1 MSDSDEFPET
11 IDELRVEIERLK
23 DELNLASQEKIQAAE
38 YGLVVLEEK
47 QALKQQFEE
56 LEVLYETSKTELQ
69 LAKEALDQH
78 QLNQKKH
85 TLQEV
90 NREENLLKE
99 TATREADLV
108 ERISDLESEN
118 KSYRQELTHIKIE
131 NERLHARHGELVVQ
145 TEKLE
150 VVRKTLK
157 DEVRDIK
164 FRETRLLQDYSEL
177 EEENIAMQKQISM
190 LKSSV
195 VEYEAMKHENRR
207 LTEETQYLNTHIED
221 LIRLREIADKQIEET
236 LQALEA
242 EREQKH
248 YLKKQLDQAMIMEM
262 EAFNNDLMNSS
273 GLLGEDADSDTE
285 SQSPDHPILRRMEYE
300 FQSTNG
306 TNGLHMHGQSTC
318 MGSDLYSEM
327 QSTEVQKLEEQLAKL
342 QTEKTELSQNLEQ
355 TIGALNRLPDDLNIS
370 GTDSE
375 GEPLPEDL
383 SVHHRKLLNLVR
395 LVKHHEKKYATAM
408 SQITALQAK
417 VDNQQDKLNE
427 ESKKPDLQSEVDLL
441 NDRNRHQEM
450 TIKSLQTQMR
460 QMNDIIMESQGH
472 LNCTQDEL
480 INVSEDLAQLY
491 HHVCVVNGE
500 TPNRVI
506 LDHLKATRQSR
517 RESFR
522 AEIASRLKEVSFDA
536 DMSREKP
543 VNLNASENDGNISTD
558 ESSSPASSIKSST
571 PISSPSRRIPDA
583 SPRMV
588 GSDPITCNNLLT
600 TIRDQIKYLKRSVE
614 HAVEMSRQRSNE
626 TAGSAET
633 EDLREEVMKQKALL
647 ATKRD
652 QIVTLRTVLK
662 ANKTTAEV
670 ALANLKSKYENEKT
684 IIAETMIKLRNELKA
699 LKEDAATFA
708 SLRAMFATRC
718 DEYVTQLDEM
728 QRQLA
733 SAEEEKKTLN
743 SLLRMAIQQK
753 LALTQ
758 RLEDLECHTELQ
770 QINPRKAAP
779 RRHKPSKVASV
790 FSKLTDTKQK
800 LPSQQHSRHAK
811 RVWVPVPA
819 IQSIQV
825 CTSLQDSYQSLES
838 FPPPHSVNH
847 SH

>member
-779 RRHKPSKVASV
+779 RRHKPSK
-790 FSKLTDTKQK
+790 
-800 LPSQQHSRHAK
+800 
-811 RVWVPVPA
+811 
-819 IQSIQV
+819 
-825 CTSLQDSYQSLES
+825 C
-838 FPPPHSVNH
+838 
-847 SH
+847 

>member
-800 LPSQQHSRHAK
+800 LPSQQHSSAEDLT
-811 RVWVPVPA
+811 VPSKSP
-819 IQSIQV
+819 
-825 CTSLQDSYQSLES
+825 ES
-838 FPPPHSVNH
+838 HSRWRWL
-847 SH
+847 

>member
-800 LPSQQHSRHAK
+800 LPSQQHSRCVNDRAEDLT
-811 RVWVPVPA
+811 VPSKSP
-819 IQSIQV
+819 
-825 CTSLQDSYQSLES
+825 ES
-838 FPPPHSVNH
+838 HSRWRWL
-847 SH
+847 

>member
-819 IQSIQV
+819 IQSIQ
-825 CTSLQDSYQSLES
+825 C
-838 FPPPHSVNH
+838 
-847 SH
+847 

>member
-779 RRHKPSKVASV
+779 RRHKPSKTRKARMGTSACNSEHTGMHK
-790 FSKLTDTKQK
+790 FARF
-800 LPSQQHSRHAK
+800 LP
-811 RVWVPVPA
+811 V
-819 IQSIQV
+819 
-825 CTSLQDSYQSLES
+825 T
-838 FPPPHSVNH
+838 
-847 SH
+847 

>member
-800 LPSQQHSRHAK
+800 LPSQQHSRCVNDRHAK

-819 IQSIQV
+819 IQSIQ
-825 CTSLQDSYQSLES
+825 C
-838 FPPPHSVNH
+838 
-847 SH
+847 

>member
-779 RRHKPSKVASV
+779 RRHKPSKFRRDSARDSTRDPGKDFGRDVAKESSRVSPREPSRRSSGSSYATATRIVSRSV
-790 FSKLTDTKQK
+790 PKGC
-800 LPSQQHSRHAK
+800 HG
-811 RVWVPVPA
+811 
-819 IQSIQV
+819 
-825 CTSLQDSYQSLES
+825 QD
-838 FPPPHSVNH
+838 V
-847 SH
+847 

>member
-779 RRHKPSKVASV
+779 RRHKPSKTRKA
-790 FSKLTDTKQK
+790 
-800 LPSQQHSRHAK
+800 RMG
-811 RVWVPVPA
+811 
-819 IQSIQV
+819 
-825 CTSLQDSYQSLES
+825 TSACNSEHTVLKI
-838 FPPPHSVNH
+838 
-847 SH
+847 

>member
-1 MSDSDEFPET
+1 MSDSDEYPET
-11 IDELRVEIERLK
+11 IEELRAEIERLK

-47 QALKQQFEE
+47 QALKQQYEE
-56 LEVLYETSKTELQ
+56 LEVLFETAKQELQ

-78 QLNQKKH
+78 QIHQKKH

-90 NREENLLKE
+90 NREESLLQE

-108 ERISDLESEN
+108 DRISDLESEI
-118 KSYRQELTHIKIE
+118 KTSRQDLTHTKIE
-131 NERLHARHGELVVQ
+131 NERLHARHIELVMQ

-150 VVRKTLK
+150 AAKKTCK
-157 DEVRDIK
+157 DDIRDTK
-164 FRETRLLQDYSEL
+164 FRESRLLQDYSEL

-273 GLLGEDADSDTE
+273 GLLAGDSDSDTE

-306 TNGLHMHGQSTC
+306 TNGDNAHAQLSTC
-318 MGSDLYSEM
+318 TGSDLYSEL
-327 QSTEVQKLEEQLAKL
+327 QSTEVQKLEQQLAQL
-342 QTEKTELSQNLEQ
+342 QTEKSELSQNLEQ
-355 TIGALNRLPDDLNIS
+355 TIGALNCLPDEMYVS

-375 GEPLPEDL
+375 AEPLPEDL
-383 SVHHRKLLNLVR
+383 NMHQRKLLNLVR
-395 LVKHHEKKYATAM
+395 LVQHHEKKYTSALA
-408 SQITALQAK
+408 QIAALRAK
-417 VDNQQDKLNE
+417 VDSQQDKLNE
-427 ESKKPDLQSEVDLL
+427 ESKKADLQSEVDLL
-441 NDRNRHQEM
+441 NDRNRHQEG
-450 TIKSLQTQMR
+450 TIKGLQGQMR
-460 QMNDIIMESQGH
+460 QMNDIIIESQGH

-491 HHVCVVNGE
+491 HHVCMVNGE

-522 AEIASRLKEVSFDA
+522 AEIASRLKEVSFDSEA
-536 DMSREKP
+536 IREKS
-543 VNLNASENDGNISTD
+543 NLSSGDADGNASAD
-558 ESSSPASSIKSST
+558 EGSSPASSVKSST
-571 PISSPSRRIPDA
+571 PVSSPSRRLQVQDA
-583 SPRMV
+583 SPRKMT
-588 GSDPITCNNLLT
+588 SDPITCNNLLT

-614 HAVEMSRQRSNE
+614 HAVEMSRQRGNE
-626 TAGSAET
+626 SSGSAEN
-633 EDLREEVMKQKALL
+633 EDLREEVMKLKALL
-647 ATKRD
+647 ATKRE
-652 QIVTLRTVLK
+652 QVVTLRTVLK

-670 ALANLKSKYENEKT
+670 ALANLKGKYDNEKC

-699 LKEDAATFA
+699 LKEDAAMFA

-728 QRQLA
+728 QRQVS

-770 QINPRKAAP
+770 QIHPRKPAQ
-779 RRHKPSKVASV
+779 RRHKPSKVGSM
-790 FSKLTDTKQK
+790 FSKLMESKPKQ
-800 LPSQQHSRHAK
+800 PSDQPTRHE
-811 RVWVPVPA
+811 RHVWVPVPP
-819 IQSIQV
+819 IHQV
-825 CTSLQDSYQSLES
+825 QC
-838 FPPPHSVNH
+838 
-847 SH
+847 

>member
-1 MSDSDEFPET
+1 MSDSDECSET

-23 DELNLASQEKIQAAE
+23 DELNLASREKIQAAE

-56 LEVLYETSKTELQ
+56 LEVLYDTSKTELQ

-78 QLNQKKH
+78 QLHQKKH
-85 TLQEV
+85 TIQEV
-90 NREENLLKE
+90 HREENLLKE

-108 ERISDLESEN
+108 ERITELESETKN
-118 KSYRQELTHIKIE
+118 YRQELTHTKIE
-131 NERLHARHGELVVQ
+131 NERLHARHVELVVQ
-145 TEKLE
+145 NEKLDAL
-150 VVRKTLK
+150 RKTLK
-157 DEVRDIK
+157 DEARDIK

-177 EEENIAMQKQISM
+177 EEENIAMQKQMSM

-273 GLLGEDADSDTE
+273 GLLADDDDSDTE

-300 FQSTNG
+300 FQSANG
-306 TNGLHMHGQSTC
+306 TNGLHQPGQSACT
-318 MGSDLYSEM
+318 GSDLFSEM
-327 QSTEVQKLEEQLAKL
+327 QFTEVQKLEEQLAQL
-342 QTEKTELSQNLEQ
+342 QTEKTQLSQNLEQ
-355 TIGALNRLPDDLNIS
+355 TMGALNCLPDDLNIS

-383 SVHHRKLLNLVR
+383 NIHHRKLLNLIR
-395 LVKHHEKKYATAM
+395 LVKHHEKKYASAM
-408 SQITALQAK
+408 SQIAALSAK
-417 VDNQQDKLNE
+417 VDSQQDKLNE
-427 ESKKPDLQSEVDLL
+427 ESKKVDLQSEVDLM

-450 TIKSLQTQMR
+450 TIRSLQSQMR
-460 QMNDIIMESQGH
+460 QMNDFIVESQGH

-522 AEIASRLKEVSFDA
+522 AEIASRLKEVSFDSDA
-536 DMSREKP
+536 SREK
-543 VNLNASENDGNISTD
+543 LNAGDTDGNISTD
-558 ESSSPASSIKSST
+558 ESSSPASSVKSST
-571 PISSPSRRIPDA
+571 PISSPARRIDA
-583 SPRMV
+583 SPRKV
-588 GSDPITCNNLLT
+588 SSDPITCNNLLT

-626 TAGSAET
+626 TAGSTEH
-633 EDLREEVMKQKALL
+633 EDLREEVMKHKALL
-647 ATKRD
+647 ATKRE
-652 QIVTLRTVLK
+652 QVVTLRTVLK

-670 ALANLKSKYENEKT
+670 ALANLKSKYENEKI

-728 QRQLA
+728 QRQIS

-770 QINPRKAAP
+770 QIHPRKPAP
-779 RRHKPSKVASV
+779 RRHKPSKVASM
-790 FSKLTDTKQK
+790 FTKLTDSKQ
-800 LPSQQHSRHAK
+800 PSQQQNSAEDLAVLSKPSEAPSRWK
-811 RVWVPVPA
+811 WLR
-819 IQSIQV
+819 
-825 CTSLQDSYQSLES
+825 
-838 FPPPHSVNH
+838 
-847 SH
+847 